1 MAMTA
6 AHKRYREKN
15 PAHKKAEDEKRLDL
29 IISAEAMAALTARCK
44 TAGVTRRQLL
54 EAMALADWQYHT
66 GVMVMPDITPVLSG
80 ETDSDVESRI
90 LTMIEEGVSS
100 PIPNRIV
107 HEVFAGDY
115 SEAAKQIR
123 KLAKRQKEP
132 EMIEKLRL
140 LTNRIDGS
148 KPKKKTTQEKE

>member
-15 PAHKKAEDEKRLDL
+15 PAHKRAEDEKRLDL
-29 IISAEAMAALTARCK
+29 IISAEAMAALTAKCK
-44 TAGVTRRQLL
+44 AAGITRRQLL
-54 EAMALADWQYHT
+54 EAMALADWHYHT

-80 ETDSDVESRI
+80 EPEKEVENHI
-90 LTMIEEGVSS
+90 LMIIVEGVAS

-107 HEVFAGDY
+107 HELFAGDY